1 MMKVNFEIQGLSCG
15 HCVNSVSNILKEV
28 KGISNFSINLPNQAM
43 VEFDE
48 SIVTLE
54 KIKQEINDSE
64 IYKAI

>member
-1 MMKVNFEIQGLSCG
+1 MKTEIKIEGLSCG
-15 HCVNSVSNILKEV
+15 HCVNAVSTILKNIEGIDNYEV
-28 KGISNFSINLPNQAM
+28 MFPNIAV

-48 SIVTLE
+48 NKVSLE